1 MALPVAPYRWRGRW
15 VSGSDYFNYDAVQSP
30 LTLLT
35 YVLDNGNQLINSVID
50 PSASP
55 LWKVLNPLV
64 GGFTPAFGSFSST
77 QTQPFAVPPSGPT
90 LLSYNTQ
97 DLVPQGV
104 ACILPS
110 AQLTVAAT
118 GVYKVLSSIQMDNTA
133 ILARDAE
140 AWIAVNGTPVPNS
153 ATRVQLSAAVEV
165 VMAVEWFVPLSAG
178 DTIEIQGAAS
188 GGAGPRALAI
198 AAAGYIP
205 AIPSIITTITRIA

>member
-1 MALPVAPYRWRGRW
+1 
-15 VSGSDYFNYDAVQSP
+15 
-30 LTLLT
+30 LLT

-64 GGFTPAFGSFSST
+64 GGFTPAFGSFRST
-77 QTQPFAVPPSGPT
+77 ATQPFAVPPSGPT

>member
-15 VSGSDYFNYDAVQSP
+15 VSGSDYFNYDTVQSP

-118 GVYKVLSSIQMDNTA
+118 GVYKVLSSVQMDNTGVG
-133 ILARDAE
+133 ARDGE
-140 AWIAVNGTPVPNS
+140 VWIAVNGTAVPNS
-153 ATRVQLSAAVEV
+153 ATRIQVNQNTEL
-165 VMAVEWFVPLSAG
+165 VMAVEWFLPLSAA
-178 DTIEIQGAAS
+178 DTVEIQAAAS
-188 GGAGPRALAI
+188 GGAGVQALAI
-198 AAAGYIP
+198 PAAGYIP